1 MTVGR
6 RIQTA
11 HQTAEEIADTLTMEN
26 LEARFGASKRVGRLI
41 IAKERGVRIEEL
53 RHKASIFRAIRLIC
67 TKLLRLSENP
77 TDTDPFME
85 CFIGRVQLRQTRKI
99 YQKRNF

>member
-53 RHKASIFRAIRLIC
+53 RH
-67 TKLLRLSENP
+67 
-77 TDTDPFME
+77 
-85 CFIGRVQLRQTRKI
+85 
-99 YQKRNF
+99 